1 MTNLK
6 GYSVLEVK
14 GADMNGSW

>member
-6 GYSVLEVK
+6 GYSLWHIEK
-14 GADMNGSW
+14 WWLF